1 MNVFEM
7 VVLIVVVSAGASVL
21 KSYFKR
27 KNAADSENFMD
38 NLGETVDAR
47 VSNTL
52 TPCMQ
57 KITALEERIQIL
69 ERIVTDKNHN
79 LAAKIDNLR

>member
-7 VVLIVVVSAGASVL
+7 VVLIVFIGASAGVL

-27 KNAADSENFMD
+27 KNAAASDSFMD
-38 NLGETVDAR
+38 DLATNVD
-47 VSNTL
+47 THIK
-52 TPCMQ
+52 Q
-57 KITALEERIQIL
+57 KINPCVARINALEQRIQIL

-79 LAAKIDNLR
+79 LAAEIDSLK